1 MSEKVGVLEFY
12 KCSKS
17 IPVIDVR
24 SPGEF
29 DTGHIPGA
37 YNIPIFT
44 NEERTIV
51 GTIYKQQGK
60 EPAVLK
66 GLEIV
71 GTKLRTFAD
80 TARKL
85 SVDNTLLVHC
95 WRGGMRSASMAWLF
109 ETVGIKTLILEGGYK
124 AFRKFG
130 KNQLSESKNLI
141 ILGGLTGSGKTETL
155 LEIEKRGEQVVDLE
169 GLAHHKGSAFGA
181 LGQQPQTTNEQFE
194 NNLLYEWLSL
204 DISKPIWLE
213 DESHSIGSNWIPDE
227 LFSIMRKAL
236 VIKMELDKSFRIQR
250 LMTEYASFDNNKL
263 EECILKIGRKL
274 GGQNVNKALESLE
287 NDNLS
292 DVADITLSYYDKSYN
307 FGLDKREKKTVYPVN
322 LKTDNPKKNA
332 EILIDFARKNIF
344 PNNFSKG

>member
-1 MSEKVGVLEFY
+1 MSEKIGVLEFY
-12 KCSKS
+12 ERSKS

-29 DTGHIPGA
+29 ETGHIPGA

-44 NEERTIV
+44 NEERAIV
-51 GTIYKQQGK
+51 GTTYKQQGK
-60 EPAVLK
+60 QPAVLK

-71 GTKLRTFAD
+71 GTKLRNFAD
-80 TARKL
+80 MARKL
-85 SVDNTLLVHC
+85 AVNNTLLVHC
-95 WRGGMRSASMAWLF
+95 WRGGMRSESMAWLF

-130 KNQLSESKNLI
+130 KKQLSESKNLI

-155 LEIEKRGEQVVDLE
+155 LEIEKRGEQVVNLE

-181 LGQQPQTTNEQFE
+181 LGQEPQPTNEQFE

-227 LFSIMRKAL
+227 LFSFMRKAP
-236 VIKMELDKSFRIQR
+236 VIKMELDKHFRITR
-250 LMTEYASFDNNKL
+250 LMNEYAGFNNNKL
-263 EECILKIGRKL
+263 ESCILRIGRKL
-274 GGQNVNKALESLE
+274 GGQNVKKALESLE
-287 NDNLS
+287 NGDLK
-292 DVADITLSYYDKSYN
+292 DVADITLTYYDKSYN
-307 FGLDKREKKTVYPVN
+307 FGLDKREKNTVYPVN
-322 LKTDNPKKNA
+322 LKTDNAEKNA

-344 PNNFSKG
+344 